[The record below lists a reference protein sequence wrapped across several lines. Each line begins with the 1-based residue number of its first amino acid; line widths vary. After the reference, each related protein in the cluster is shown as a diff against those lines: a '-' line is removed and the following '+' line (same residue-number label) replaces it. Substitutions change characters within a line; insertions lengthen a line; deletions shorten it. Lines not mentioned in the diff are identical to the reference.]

1 MRMYSILLFP
11 LFFVTC
17 MAYGQ
22 SPLVRVDSVQLQNH
36 YHTLSIDNTTFLSP
50 RNFSRTLNKLFGSVA
65 VGADGGSGLSNN
77 ATFDPANGKF
87 AFNGFGQLS
96 AKDSTGL
103 PVFMNLNINAGLQGS
118 SVGELF
124 NNSKLNTNV
133 AVKLKVHIGLGSKSI
148 FFFDEEKQALNN
160 KRDSIFRESLYQLR
174 LASIRVNN
182 IQTEIDRAVAKEKI
196 IYNKISALEITRLR
210 YAQLLAKLNLVNN
223 PDQDSLTLYSDT
235 LAKITSAQDTLLA
248 ELNKTGQRLAALR
261 SDAALMVPDATGYSQ
276 YVRSMMDQAE
286 RNLNNQIDTVELKAT
301 INAASFRWVTFNIG
315 FSRQKYYTYDVTKAF
330 DDRIDKQLLDAV
342 DLGIFYNYFHQNF
355 LNGRIIYGNIGI
367 SRVKDNNTADLSTTD
382 ISQETATSNG
392 TGVTRK
398 VTNKYSAY
406 TDTIVEYNSWKI
418 NANLYYLFGNRDK
431 SGVHVFP
438 EFEIRNGLD
447 NVWNGGIGYIFSFK
461 DKKDTKTLINL
472 EAYIKFIDI
481 GNVRRDA
488 SFFYNRNSIGVSVGL
503 PFNFIL

>member
-1 MRMYSILLFP
+1 MRIYSILLFP

-22 SPLVRVDSVQLQNH
+22 SFPKKVDSVQLQTKF
-36 YHTLSIDNTTFLSP
+36 YKLSIDTGSFLSP

-96 AKDSTGL
+96 SKDSAGW

-133 AVKLKVHIGLGSKSI
+133 AVKLKIHVGTRRKSI
-148 FFFDEEKQALNN
+148 FFFNEEKQALNN
-160 KRDSIFRESLYQLR
+160 KRDSIFKESLYQLS
-174 LASIRVNN
+174 LESIRINN
-182 IQTEIDRAVAKEKI
+182 IQVAIDRAVAKEKI
-196 IYNKISALEITRLR
+196 INNKITSREVTRIR
-210 YAQLLAKLNLVNN
+210 YAKLLASLNLVSN
-223 PDQDSLTLYSDT
+223 PDMDSLALYTDT
-235 LAKITSAQDTLLA
+235 LAKITNAQDTLRA
-248 ELNKTGQRLAALR
+248 ELNKTGQSLVALR
-261 SDAALMVPDATGYSQ
+261 RDSALMVPSKKGHSK
-276 YVRSMMDQAE
+276 YVRLKMYLAE
-286 RNLNNQIDTVELKAT
+286 KNLNNQIDTVELKAT
-301 INAASFRWVTFNIG
+301 INAASFRWLTFNIG

-342 DLGIFYNYFHQNF
+342 DLGIFYNYFRQNF
-355 LNGRIIYGNIGI
+355 LEDRIFYGNIGI

-398 VTNKYSAY
+398 VTDKYSAY
-406 TDTIVEYNSWKI
+406 TDTIVEYKSWKV
-418 NANLYYLFGNRDK
+418 NANLYYLFGKRDK
-431 SGVHVFP
+431 SGIHVFP